1 MQYHRLKEDEK
12 YSGMVKPPNVVIY
25 ADSPDA
31 INNVKT
37 VLEKALDTDRYVTF
51 IFFINLKGIV

>member
-1 MQYHRLKEDEK
+1 MKDEK
-12 YSGMVKPPNVVIY
+12 FSGMVKPPNVVIY

-37 VLEKALDTDRYVTF
+37 VLEQALDPDRYVTF
-51 IFFINLKGIV
+51 IVFINLQERT